1 MKPST
6 LPITC
11 CFALTAMSTAGLS
24 HWWSVRQV
32 IAASHSGMHF
42 AATSLSAPRPASI
55 VDTISATISDANFDT
70 ISDTISAII
79 SALTPAPTA
88 APSPA
93 LTAAPTPAL
102 TAAPT
107 PAPIP
112 APTLAPSDV
121 RPVKD
126 PVLLVREPVAQPPD
140 PNAEQKKFFEALI
153 EKINGLQNQNR
164 DLLDQ
169 LAETNRDL
177 MKLEFRVDT
186 HSESFRPLPVSE
198 DRPFTSVEVTP
209 GVLPPRAIP
218 VPPARE

>member
-1 MKPST
+1 
-6 LPITC
+6 
-11 CFALTAMSTAGLS
+11 
-24 HWWSVRQV
+24 
-32 IAASHSGMHF
+32 MHF

-79 SALTPAPTA
+79 SALTPALTAAPTPALTA

-93 LTAAPTPAL
+93 LTAAPTPA
-102 TAAPT
+102 PI
-107 PAPIP
+107 PAPIL